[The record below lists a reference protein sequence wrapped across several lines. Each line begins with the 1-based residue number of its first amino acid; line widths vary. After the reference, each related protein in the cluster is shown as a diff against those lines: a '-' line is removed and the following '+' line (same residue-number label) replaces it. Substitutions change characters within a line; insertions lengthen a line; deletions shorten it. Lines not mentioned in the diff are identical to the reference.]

1 MLVARKIRAR
11 TQNSGWSDP
20 SKKKKIRKPRKPMT
34 DEQRQAAAERLKKAR
49 EARAKKNPNYGKSGL
64 HPSLHDMD
72 EEHHLHPDKV
82 KQWIKTQ
89 KEIVTSER
97 AAERQN
103 VKGAKAKRCSAEAYI
118 RDMKTYLRNGDWISY
133 FYGEYEQHKT
143 GLKCVAMAYNS
154 DGTPKR
160 DVGTWYEDIGVY
172 TQEMYNEDNGLDL
185 DDKKNKRRRKR
196 NKRAVGK

>member
-1 MLVARKIRAR
+1 MKRKVKA
-11 TQNSGWSDP
+11 TTDNSGWVEP
-20 SKKKKIRKPRKPMT
+20 KIVIKWRKTRKPLTP
-34 DEQRQAAAERLKKAR
+34 EQKIAAAERLEKAR
-49 EARAKKNPNYGKSGL
+49 AARAAKNPDYGVTNI
-64 HPSLHDMD
+64 HPSLRDLSEDHP
-72 EEHHLHPDKV
+72 LHPKKV

-89 KEIVTSER
+89 KEIVSSER

-103 VKGAKAKRCSAEAYI
+103 IKGAKAKRCSAEAYI

-143 GLKCVAMAYNS
+143 GLKCVAMAYNA

-160 DVGTWYEDIGVY
+160 DVGMWYQDIGVY

-185 DDKKNKRRRKR
+185 NDKKSNRRRKR

>member
-1 MLVARKIRAR
+1 MP
-11 TQNSGWSDP
+11 DDHP
-20 SKKKKIRKPRKPMT
+20 
-34 DEQRQAAAERLKKAR
+34 
-49 EARAKKNPNYGKSGL
+49 L
-64 HPSLHDMD
+64 HPK
-72 EEHHLHPDKV
+72 KV

-133 FYGEYEQHKT
+133 FYGEYEQSKM
-143 GLKCVAMAYNS
+143 GLKCVAMAYDA
-154 DGTPKR
+154 DGNPKR
-160 DVGTWYEDIGVY
+160 EVGVLYQDIGVY

-185 DDKKNKRRRKR
+185 VNDRKNKRRKR
-196 NKRAVGK
+196 NKRALGK